1 MPRDRPIEYLSS
13 CGTEVYIRKRH
24 KELLRIHDFNIC
36 LHGFMKT
43 VTLFLFVCVLFFALA
58 PPVQAGE
65 NRAILIGISQY
76 EDPDM
81 NCLAYA
87 DEDVR
92 EFASILT
99 NFAGYG
105 HSDLVVLLNQSAT
118 KKRIA
123 DAVERAVKASQ
134 KKPLDHFIL
143 MFAGHGLPPNIQSNR
158 TNSFLAPHDAKVSAF
173 YAEEEGRIHNDTFI
187 NKGWLTRQLTAI
199 KAKTIVLILDSC
211 YSGARNFGELVARN
225 LGLSITLQKS
235 EDSKRGVMVIRK
247 KTEREILENRIA
259 FIASSNENQPS
270 AEYHELKHGAL
281 SYCLFQYINAVR
293 KETED
298 SRRHD
303 ITIGNMY
310 DNIAALFDRIQVK
323 GAVLSDFHQPVL
335 FPLPDYDRVR
345 NMTFVSVQGS
355 KRPRIRTG
363 TLEIATDPEGAEV
376 SVDGAR
382 TGKNSNCT
390 LELTEGKHIV
400 SLYVPRTNYN
410 HSFLVTVR
418 DGQLQ
423 RKAISLRGSLE
434 VESYAEKIWK
444 AAPTLDVYLNDGYVG
459 KTGLRLRDLV
469 AGTHTLEVRVE
480 NVIKK
485 RQIEIRPNSP
495 LLVKYKIIRE
505 AAAPSKDDKGVGNV
519 VF

>member
-1 MPRDRPIEYLSS
+1 MKAATSF
-13 CGTEVYIRKRH
+13 
-24 KELLRIHDFNIC
+24 LLAFIC
-36 LHGFMKT
+36 L
-43 VTLFLFVCVLFFALA
+43 FALSL
-58 PPVQAGE
+58 PTQAGE
-65 NRAILIGISQY
+65 NKAILIGVSQY

-87 DEDVR
+87 DEDVK

-99 NFAGYG
+99 NYAGYG
-105 HSDLVVLLNQSAT
+105 SSDLIVLLNQSAT

-123 DAVERAVKASQ
+123 DAIERTVKASQ
-134 KKPLDHFIL
+134 KKPLNHFIL

-158 TNSFLAPHDAKVSAF
+158 TLSFLAPHDARLNAF

-187 NKGWLTRQLTAI
+187 NKAWLTRQLTSV
-199 KAKTIVLILDSC
+199 KAKSIVLILDSC

-225 LGLSITLQKS
+225 LGFSISFQKS
-235 EDSKRGVMVIRK
+235 DDSKRGVVIIRK
-247 KTEREILENRIA
+247 KTALEVLESRIA

-270 AEYHELKHGAL
+270 AEYNELKHGAL
-281 SYCLFQYINAVR
+281 SYCLFQYINAIR

-298 SRRHD
+298 SDHRD

-310 DNIAALFDRIQVK
+310 DNIATLFDKVQVR
-323 GAVLSDFHQPVL
+323 GAVLSNFHQPVL
-335 FPLPDYDRVR
+335 FPLPNYDQVR

-355 KRPRIRTG
+355 KKPRIRTG
-363 TLEIATDPEGAEV
+363 MLEIESDPEGVEV
-376 SVDGAR
+376 SVDGVR

-390 LELTEGKHIV
+390 LELPEGKHIV
-400 SLYVPRTNYN
+400 SLYIPRTNYN
-410 HSFLVTVR
+410 HSFMVNIR
-418 DGQLQ
+418 DGQRE
-423 RKAISLRGSLE
+423 RKRISLRGSLE

-444 AAPTLDVYLNDGYVG
+444 AAPTLDVYLNDGHVG
-459 KTGLRLRDLV
+459 KTGLYLRDLV

-480 NVIKK
+480 NVTKK
-485 RQIEIRPNSP
+485 RQIEIRPDSP

-505 AAAPSKDDKGVGNV
+505 AAAPPKDDKGVGNV